1 MCHLGYVPVVGGEV
15 TATVELP
22 CGGENRTTTLQPK
35 DDGTGSDII
44 KDDGVYSAFFTDF
57 CGQGRYGVSV
67 SASPSLSVQL
77 TDSVSNANDS
87 MSNYRA

>member
-1 MCHLGYVPVVGGEV
+1 MYFPNEHERCCSGPLCHLGYIPVLGGEV
-15 TATVELP
+15 TASVELP
-22 CGGENRTTTLQPK
+22 CGGETRTTTLQPK

-67 SASPSLSVQL
+67 SGL
-77 TDSVSNANDS
+77 T
-87 MSNYRA
+87 